1 MAIGQEVCQIE
12 PSFTTLILKAK
23 SMSAEERCLRSLA
36 VIHCSGPDAVPFLQ
50 GQLTSDLE
58 RLDDRTQLAAYATPQ
73 GRVIAILR
81 LVGRDDGL
89 YALLPA
95 ALASTV
101 IGRLRKFV
109 LRAKV
114 RIDALEDWS
123 VTWVGSDASRSAGTG
138 QPADLASGLVF
149 EYPDGRRLL
158 ARPGAATANPAAEQ
172 LWHAAD
178 VAAGLPQISGETT
191 EHYVPQMLNL
201 DLLDAISFTKG
212 CYTGQEIVART
223 QNLGRIKRRTFRFGV
238 RSDEA
243 PAPLTA
249 LHLDATKVGEVL
261 MCARVAGGIEL
272 LAVVALDARDRPL
285 RTASGHT
292 ALPLRLPYTV

>member
-1 MAIGQEVCQIE
+1 MHTQG
-12 PSFTTLILKAK
+12 K
-23 SMSAEERCLRSLA
+23 SMSADKRCLRSLA
-36 VIHCSGPDAVPFLQ
+36 VIRCSGPDAGPFLQ
-50 GQLTSDLE
+50 GQLTSDVGRLE
-58 RLDDRTQLAAYATPQ
+58 DRTQLAAYATPQ

-149 EYPDGRRLL
+149 EYPGGRRLL
-158 ARPGAATANPAAEQ
+158 ARPGA
-172 LWHAAD
+172 
-178 VAAGLPQISGETT
+178 
-191 EHYVPQMLNL
+191 
-201 DLLDAISFTKG
+201 
-212 CYTGQEIVART
+212 
-223 QNLGRIKRRTFRFGV
+223 
-238 RSDEA
+238 
-243 PAPLTA
+243 
-249 LHLDATKVGEVL
+249 
-261 MCARVAGGIEL
+261 
-272 LAVVALDARDRPL
+272 
-285 RTASGHT
+285 
-292 ALPLRLPYTV
+292 